1 MPVPVPVPCFTSAI
15 YCRSEYILL
24 TPFDSIK
31 SALNTFVPLHYY
43 IIYRTV
49 LLPNTFVY
57 PVEGRFRPVIQ
68 DDEDSAFIISDDPGL
83 TTSFTQN
90 DLFQYLTDA
99 STREQNGRPVPVRS
113 CFGGLAIYRT
123 SVWYEPKCQYGS
135 WRNKC
140 APHMARYA
148 NQADKRPCEHVSFH
162 ECLREV
168 IPATLKGSDLSIGIQ
183 PRLMPHWN
191 SNNEIFTSELTSDDN
206 NAIVTTHNQA
216 QLDNRP
222 GLGAFAAKESSRRR
236 LNEASSLL
244 TSSNKKY
251 HLRIDPLHGHL
262 LLENHEKKGVDT
274 NPTVVWKAAVIETEA
289 PAASWMMPGILVRS
303 SLTIRRGTI
312 VLEREVVNSR
322 DDGTTICDS
331 MQRTCSFE
339 IWSSNRE
346 TNSDQRDILTPSTS
360 ALALSDTGSL
370 SLVDKKTQQISWT
383 ATEDIIWPSCP
394 SQIPSTFRLHRGDTI
409 CSPNDQYRLR
419 LQDDGLFVWKAT
431 DVEKDGAET
440 TSASERTTLASFKP
454 SGPGPVI
461 AQMQGDGN
469 MVILRMNEDDE
480 PTVVW
485 SSNTPSVETQGAHV
499 ELFDDGSVGIV
510 NAEEDAVK
518 FITPEANGTSS
529 KKPDTSVLGIGESL
543 RCGGSISSPK
553 GDNSVDPCVYDFG
566 LSKECVLELR
576 CVESNGKSTVLWSVE
591 QSKSVGEQSSLIM
604 QDDGN
609 LVLYGH
615 SMTDSIWSTKTLGSS
630 AMLSIKSNGKVEM
643 RNLEDEILWYL
654 SRDGIVRPRNVLRS
668 DEQLSVGDLICSPQ
682 GSFCFGLHEETQD
695 LRLWRVRDDS
705 ENKNQDK
712 DESSVIFALEDG
724 NLHDPAKTLVMQ
736 DDGNLVL
743 RTKSDVLW
751 TSESDGDANRGSE
764 LYVLDYGAAEI
775 RNQDGVAVRTFTVGP
790 RIVLKSDEELRA
802 GEYICSSEG
811 NTCFGIHEET
821 QDLRLWRVTDGDGEV
836 DLSVIFALED
846 GNLSDVD
853 ASLIMQEDGNLVL
866 RTKSDVL
873 WSSESD
879 GDANHGSEL
888 YVFDYGAAEIRNQ
901 QGIAIHSFAF
911 NHSAGG
917 RSCSRWLFG
926 EEWLRG
932 NKKSICSPNGKYK
945 LRLSPENQDLAVFD
959 DVGSIFWSL
968 GIESDEDVRVHLQ
981 NDGNL
986 IYEDKEGSILWHSG
1000 VTTRSSNG
1008 VGLTITDD
1016 GAVMLFDFDGT
1027 LIWSSDDDKLAS
1039 DREKKAAGDT
1049 SALSSLYLP
1058 GCGCADAL
1066 YPGQLLNLTTN
1077 DFSLCSPDATHR
1089 FGFDSG
1095 TGDLSIWRSDEKVWS
1110 RGLFSPQKEAHRT
1123 AELTHGGNLVV
1134 REGRLVVIDTG
1145 TDADTVNTGATISID
1160 NDGMVRLK
1168 NSKGKETILINP
1180 LLSESPGQDD
1190 KSPLIADESN
1200 SAGVIDSSSLKGK
1213 VLTGYQG
1220 WFTTP
1225 CDDGL
1230 KRWHHWS
1237 NRVIPNDKTVTVDMW
1252 PTIDEYDADE
1262 LCDTDFVLQGS
1273 TKARLFS
1280 SYNPKTVD
1288 RHIKW
1293 MSEYGIDG
1301 AVVQRFIADIRV
1313 FRHMRDQVLKN
1324 VQTSSERY
1332 GRVFANMYDITGLEP
1347 SPSILE
1353 DIMND
1358 WKHLVD
1364 GLKVTESPRY
1374 LRSNN
1379 LPVLGVYFGKAS
1391 KTPLTAKET
1400 STLIDWLQNNPE
1412 ERYRATV
1419 IGAGLGKDWRT
1430 TSSPEWRAV
1439 YEKLD
1444 VISPWTVGIYS
1455 DEAAFDQHYEKFQ
1468 ASDVE
1473 FCHNNKQE
1481 YLPVVFPGFSAK
1493 QIMDGKP
1500 MNEIPRNGGEFLWRQ
1515 LFQSA
1520 RSGAGMVYVAMF
1532 DEYDEG
1538 TAIMKAA
1545 AARKDAPINGDFV
1558 TFDVDKNYQ
1567 EIPNDWYLR
1576 LVGEATKL
1584 FRKDAKN
1591 FPDTIPMQISVSTE

>member
-1 MPVPVPVPCFTSAI
+1 
-15 YCRSEYILL
+15 
-24 TPFDSIK
+24 
-31 SALNTFVPLHYY
+31 
-43 IIYRTV
+43 
-49 LLPNTFVY
+49 
-57 PVEGRFRPVIQ
+57 
-68 DDEDSAFIISDDPGL
+68 
-83 TTSFTQN
+83 
-90 DLFQYLTDA
+90 
-99 STREQNGRPVPVRS
+99 
-113 CFGGLAIYRT
+113 
-123 SVWYEPKCQYGS
+123 
-135 WRNKC
+135 
-140 APHMARYA
+140 MARYA

-168 IPATLKGSDLSIGIQ
+168 IPATSKGAELSIGIQ

-191 SNNEIFTSELTSDDN
+191 SNNEIFTSELTSDGN
-206 NAIVTTHNQA
+206 NAIVATHNQA
-216 QLDNRP
+216 HLDIRP

-244 TSSNKKY
+244 TSSNEKY
-251 HLRIDPLHGHL
+251 HLRIDPLYGHL
-262 LLENHEKKGVDT
+262 LLENHERKGVES
-274 NPTVVWKAAVIETEA
+274 NPTVVWKAAAIETET
-289 PAASWMMPGILVRS
+289 PAASWMMPDILVRS
-303 SLTIRRGTI
+303 SLTIRRGAV

-322 DDGTTICDS
+322 DDGMTICDS
-331 MQRTCSFE
+331 MQRTCRFE

-346 TNSDQRDILTPSTS
+346 TDSDQRDILTLSTS
-360 ALALSDTGSL
+360 SLALSDTGSL
-370 SLVDKKTQQISWT
+370 SLVNKKTQQISWT
-383 ATEDIIWPSCP
+383 AAEDITWSSCP
-394 SQIPSTFRLHRGDTI
+394 SQIPSTFQLHQGDRI
-409 CSPNDQYRLR
+409 CSPNNQYRLG

-431 DVEKDGAET
+431 AVEKDGAET
-440 TSASERTTLASFKP
+440 TSTSERTTLASFEA
-454 SGPGPVI
+454 SGSGPVI

-469 MVILRMNEDDE
+469 MVILRMNENDE

-510 NAEEDAVK
+510 NVEEDAVK
-518 FITPEANGTSS
+518 LIKPEANDALSN
-529 KKPDTSVLGIGESL
+529 KDTSVLGIGESL
-543 RCGGSISSPK
+543 RCGDSISSPK
-553 GDNSVDPCVYDFG
+553 GDSSVDPCVYDFG

-576 CVESNGKSTVLWSVE
+576 CFESNGKSTVLWSAE
-591 QSKSVGEQSSLIM
+591 ESKSAGEQSRLIM

-609 LVLYGH
+609 LVLYGR
-615 SMTDSIWSTKTLGSS
+615 SMTDSIWSTQTLGSS
-630 AMLSIKSNGKVEM
+630 AMLSVKSNGKVEM
-643 RNLEDEILWYL
+643 RNLDDEILWYL
-654 SRDGIVRPRNVLRS
+654 SRDGMIRPRNILRS

-682 GSFCFGLHEETQD
+682 GSFCFGLREETQD
-695 LRLWRVRDDS
+695 LRLWRVPINDS

-712 DESSVIFALEDG
+712 DESSLIFALEDGNLSDLGAILVMQDDGNLVLRTKSDVLWTSESDGGANHGSELYVLDYGAYGAAEIRNQDGVAIRTFTVGPRIVLKSDEELRAGECVCSPEGNTCFGIHKETQDLRLWRVTDGDVEVDSSVIFALEDG
-724 NLHDPAKTLVMQ
+724 NLSDVDASLVMQ

-751 TSESDGDANRGSE
+751 TSESDGDANHGSE

-775 RNQDGVAVRTFTVGP
+775 RNQ
-790 RIVLKSDEELRA
+790 
-802 GEYICSSEG
+802 
-811 NTCFGIHEET
+811 
-821 QDLRLWRVTDGDGEV
+821 QDIAIQ
-836 DLSVIFALED
+836 SFALK
-846 GNLSDVD
+846 NS
-853 ASLIMQEDGNLVL
+853 ASC
-866 RTKSDVL
+866 
-873 WSSESD
+873 
-879 GDANHGSEL
+879 A
-888 YVFDYGAAEIRNQ
+888 
-901 QGIAIHSFAF
+901 
-911 NHSAGG
+911 
-917 RSCSRWLFG
+917 RWLFG

-945 LRLSPENQDLAVFD
+945 LRLSPENQDLAIFD

-968 GIESDEDVRVHLQ
+968 GIESDDDVGVHLQ

-1027 LIWSSDDDKLAS
+1027 LIWSSDDEKLAA
-1039 DREKKAAGDT
+1039 DREKKAADDT
-1049 SALSSLYLP
+1049 HTLSSLYLP
-1058 GCGCADAL
+1058 GCGCADAM
-1066 YPGQLLNLTTN
+1066 YPGQFLNLTTH
-1077 DFSLCSPDATHR
+1077 DLSLCSPDASHR

-1095 TGDLSIWRSDEKVWS
+1095 TGDLSIWHNDEKVWS
-1110 RGLFSPQKEAHRT
+1110 RGLFSQQKEAHRT

-1145 TDADTVNTGATISID
+1145 TDADAANAGATMSID
-1160 NDGMVRLK
+1160 NDGMVRLE
-1168 NSKGKETILINP
+1168 NSKGKDTILFNP
-1180 LLSESPGQDD
+1180 LRSDSPGQDD
-1190 KSPLIADESN
+1190 KSSLIADESN
-1200 SAGVIDSSSLKGK
+1200 SVEVIDSSSLKGK

-1252 PTIDEYDADE
+1252 PTIDEYGADE
-1262 LCDTDFVLQGS
+1262 LCDTDFVLQDD

-1324 VQTSSERY
+1324 VQASSEKY
-1332 GRVFANMYDITGLEP
+1332 GRVFANMYDITGLDP
-1347 SPSILE
+1347 STSILE

-1391 KTPLTAKET
+1391 ETPLTAKET

-1430 TSSPEWRAV
+1430 MSSPDWRAV
-1439 YEKLD
+1439 YQKLD
-1444 VISPWTVGIYS
+1444 VISPWTVGIYG
-1455 DEAAFDQHYEKFQ
+1455 DEAAYDQHYKKFQ

-1481 YLPVVFPGFSAK
+1481 YLPVVYPGFSAK

-1520 RSGAGMVYVAMF
+1520 RSEAGMVYVAMF

-1538 TAIMKAA
+1538 TAIMKTAA
-1545 AARKDAPINGDFV
+1545 KKKDAPTNGEFV
-1558 TFDVDKNYQ
+1558 TFDVDRNYQ

-1591 FPDTIPMQISVSTE
+1591 FPDTIPTQVLVSKKETNAN